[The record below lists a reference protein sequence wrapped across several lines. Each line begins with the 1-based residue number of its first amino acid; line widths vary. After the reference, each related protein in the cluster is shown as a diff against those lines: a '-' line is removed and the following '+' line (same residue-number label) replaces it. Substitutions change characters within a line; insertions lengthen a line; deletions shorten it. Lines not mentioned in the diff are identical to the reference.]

1 VLSVRNIDKSF
12 GGLQVLRRVSLDVE
26 PCSVTG
32 LVGPNGSG
40 KTTLFNIISGLYP
53 KDAGEI
59 LFKGEKIDGL
69 SPSARAKKGLCRT
82 FQVAKVPMKMT
93 VLENMLLA
101 ARNQAGE
108 EVTSALFAWRRVS
121 ATEKANLDRAL
132 ELLQIMRLDTLG
144 NEYAANLSGGQK
156 KLLALAR
163 ALMAD
168 SDLLLLDEP
177 SAGVNPTLTA
187 QLLELIRD
195 LKKKGKTFFIIEH
208 NMKVISAICDM
219 VYVLDSGEKIAEG
232 TPAEIQQNKKVL
244 RAYLSGKR
252 WGRAVQTG
260 QGS

>member
-1 VLSVRNIDKSF
+1 MLSVRNIDKSF

-101 ARNQAGE
+101 
-108 EVTSALFAWRRVS
+108 
-121 ATEKANLDRAL
+121 
-132 ELLQIMRLDTLG
+132 
-144 NEYAANLSGGQK
+144 
-156 KLLALAR
+156 
-163 ALMAD
+163 
-168 SDLLLLDEP
+168 
-177 SAGVNPTLTA
+177 
-187 QLLELIRD
+187 
-195 LKKKGKTFFIIEH
+195 
-208 NMKVISAICDM
+208 
-219 VYVLDSGEKIAEG
+219 
-232 TPAEIQQNKKVL
+232 
-244 RAYLSGKR
+244 
-252 WGRAVQTG
+252 
-260 QGS
+260 